1 VLIGVGRRV
10 GAGVGKQVVHTRFNS
25 FSKPPDIKPLS

>member
-10 GAGVGKQVVHTRFNS
+10 GAGVGKQVVHIRFNS
-25 FSKPPDIKPLS
+25 FREPPDIKPLS